1 MAIKYILEN
10 EISEGRT
17 IVDSVDKVH
26 FRSGE
31 VLNFKYNSETGLN
44 NLIEIDLLKSNYFI
58 LDLTQFS
65 NPTTYIESIHVRFLN
80 VGNTQRFEI
89 LLRTNSLIRYMF
101 IWDSNFDV
109 VFPWGETPSPLSFSS
124 EVYKQ
129 NIITFRKGLVVNNI
143 IQFVGM
149 QTPWIII

>member
-10 EISEGRT
+10 QITEGRT

-44 NLIEIDLLKSNYFI
+44 NLIEIDLLKSNYFT
-58 LDLTQFS
+58 LDLTQFG
-65 NPTTYIESIHVRFLN
+65 NPAIYETVHVIFLN

-89 LLRTNSLIRYMF
+89 LLRTNSLTRYVF
-101 IWDSNFDV
+101 IWDPNFDV
-109 VFPWGETPSPLSFSS
+109 VFPWGETPSPLNFTF
-124 EVYKQ
+124 EIYKQ